1 MATLYEVRDITIA
14 VLLVLVARLN
24 LVERKLIEHAHLVL
38 NQHLDFVCQSAAL
51 KLYTSQSEIVE
62 SVSPYTCLATI

>member
-1 MATLYEVRDITIA
+1 
-14 VLLVLVARLN
+14 VLVARLN

-51 KLYTSQSEIVE
+51 KLYSSQLEIVE
-62 SVSPYTCLATI
+62 SLSPYTCLAAI